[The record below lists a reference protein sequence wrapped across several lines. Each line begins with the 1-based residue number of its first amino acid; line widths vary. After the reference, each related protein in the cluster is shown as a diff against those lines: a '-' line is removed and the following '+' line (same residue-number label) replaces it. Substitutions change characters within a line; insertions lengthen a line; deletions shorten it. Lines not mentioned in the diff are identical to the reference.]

1 MRLDHIPFDATRLSA
16 LRDEIDAMIAQY
28 GDLPVF
34 TAELERPSLAYDSVR
49 TTADGYV
56 VIR

>member
-1 MRLDHIPFDATRLSA
+1 MRLEHIPHAVTRLSA
-16 LRDEIDAMIAQY
+16 LRDEIDAMIEQY

-34 TAELERPSLAYDSVR
+34 NAELERPSLDYDSVR
-49 TTADGYV
+49 ATADGYA